1 MTARVPNTPIVA
13 LRRIL
18 NAYADSLRQLG
29 LKIAHGILWRSVH
42 PYLKVQM
49 RTCRITGSAHAADL
63 LPLRDGLSFRHQQS
77 GLVPIQG
84 NQTVAMRDHDG
95 LPISSPPTSKHN
107 RPRVRRLDY
116 SPPGYGDIQSGVHLT
131 HAGNGMRPV
140 AEAGTHPP
148 SDRPDQLP
156 RALGG
161 NTLALHSS
169 QLFLNTARFY
179 RQVLLPLLPDLLVFS
194 SLPGQRLLICA
205 RLNHLIIGLPP
216 NRHQTVQFS
225 LLFLL
230 LAFQQRQPLPLRF
243 QFILLSVNTIPQNLD
258 LIQKFLILTDDQR
271 QQVETIEELCETLRL
286 KYHFQ
291 ITSPP
296 HLVDV
301 GDPLVQKGLGFLEV
315 CLGASHLIPFHIE
328 FLSQHIHPV
337 PSLFQCGSGLI
348 SVCCGYFQPAPE
360 LIYLLVQIQN
370 GLQLSLIHISEPT
383 RLRRIS
389 YAVFCL
395 KKKNKTLLTALTDIT
410 HTTSIKNQKIQE

>member
-156 RALGG
+156 VPWAETPWLSIARSSSSILRDSTAKSCSRFSQISLSSAAFLARACF
-161 NTLALHSS
+161 S
-169 QLFLNTARFY
+169 AR
-179 RQVLLPLLPDLLVFS
+179 
-194 SLPGQRLLICA
+194 A
-205 RLNHLIIGLPP
+205 
-216 NRHQTVQFS
+216 
-225 LLFLL
+225 
-230 LAFQQRQPLPLRF
+230 
-243 QFILLSVNTIPQNLD
+243 
-258 LIQKFLILTDDQR
+258 
-271 QQVETIEELCETLRL
+271 
-286 KYHFQ
+286 
-291 ITSPP
+291 
-296 HLVDV
+296 
-301 GDPLVQKGLGFLEV
+301 
-315 CLGASHLIPFHIE
+315 
-328 FLSQHIHPV
+328 
-337 PSLFQCGSGLI
+337 
-348 SVCCGYFQPAPE
+348 
-360 LIYLLVQIQN
+360 
-370 GLQLSLIHISEPT
+370 
-383 RLRRIS
+383 
-389 YAVFCL
+389 
-395 KKKNKTLLTALTDIT
+395 
-410 HTTSIKNQKIQE
+410 

>member
-1 MTARVPNTPIVA
+1 
-13 LRRIL
+13 
-18 NAYADSLRQLG
+18 
-29 LKIAHGILWRSVH
+29 
-42 PYLKVQM
+42 
-49 RTCRITGSAHAADL
+49 
-63 LPLRDGLSFRHQQS
+63 
-77 GLVPIQG
+77 
-84 NQTVAMRDHDG
+84 
-95 LPISSPPTSKHN
+95 
-107 RPRVRRLDY
+107 
-116 SPPGYGDIQSGVHLT
+116 
-131 HAGNGMRPV
+131 MRPV

-271 QQVETIEELCETLRL
+271 QQVETIEELCETLRDR
-286 KYHFQ
+286 YHFQ

-348 SVCCGYFQPAPE
+348 SVCCGYFQPALE

-370 GLQLSLIHISEPT
+370 GLHSLPPSLLSLLDLPLSLLHVLLG
-383 RLRRIS
+383 RLKLVVKLRTCGGLGSLRGLGHDNQRQGQEDKKSKRSPQETPKMLPALACI
-389 YAVFCL
+389 CL
-395 KKKNKTLLTALTDIT
+395 
-410 HTTSIKNQKIQE
+410 